1 MNRMLARAQEWPAA
15 PDAVAN
21 LFNDMSVLSHRQHL
35 TGLYDAP
42 SFPVR
47 AGWRI

>member
-1 MNRMLARAQEWPAA
+1 MAKPAA
-15 PDAVAN
+15 ANAVAN
-21 LFNDMSVLSHRQHL
+21 PFNDMPVLSHRLYL

>member
-1 MNRMLARAQEWPAA
+1 MLARAQEWPAA